1 MRVCRLWSVVVLR
14 AGCAWLAVLV
24 AVLFSGGFWGAGAA
38 SALPLHR
45 VGPATGGEPG
55 LARAPAGLRAA
66 VSRTLR
72 LSAPRVGSG
81 LHETKLA
88 VSDTDAHD
96 EYGYSVAIS
105 DSTAVVGAPFK
116 NSHAGAV
123 YVFERTGTK
132 WTQRG
137 KLTAS
142 NAAPGDFFGD
152 SVAISGST
160 AVVGAPGQNSS
171 TGAAYVFERTGTK
184 WTQRAKLTA
193 SNAAP
198 GDFFGDTVAI
208 SDSTAVVGA
217 PLKNSSTGGAYV
229 FERTGTAWSQ
239 QARLTDPDAAH
250 GDFFGSSVAISGST
264 AVVGAPRKDS
274 LTGAAYVFERTG
286 TAWSQQAR
294 LTDPDAAQGDFFGSS
309 VAISGS
315 TAVVGAP
322 RKDSLTGAAYVFER
336 TGTAWSQQGKL
347 TDPHAAADDFF
358 GSSVAISGSA
368 AVIGAPGNNSRAGAA
383 YVFERTG
390 TEWSQQAKLSPS
402 HPAAGEEVGSSVAIS
417 GSTAVIG
424 APDKNSRAGDAYAFE
439 RSGTAWSQHGTPTT
453 SGAAALGW
461 SVAISGSTAVIGA
474 PDKDSRA
481 GDAYVFERAGTEW
494 SQQAKLTASHPAAG
508 EGFGDSVAITGSTAL
523 IGAPREGAGAAYVF
537 ERAGTEWSRQAKLT
551 ASHPTVGEEFG
562 HSVAISGSTA
572 LIGAPG
578 NGAGAAYV
586 FERTGTEW
594 SRQAKLTASH
604 PTVGEEFG
612 HSVAISGST
621 AVIGAPDRGAGAA
634 FLFER
639 TGTAWTEH
647 AKLTSSDAASGDA
660 FGWSVAVS
668 GSTAAVG
675 AVGKKTF
682 TGAVYVFERTGTAW
696 TQHAKLTASDA
707 AATDEFGW
715 SVAILGSTAL
725 VGAPFEHSKA
735 GAAYVFA
742 RSGDSWSQ
750 KAKLTASD
758 AAEDDFFGGSVAISG
773 STAVVGAPRK
783 NTLSGAAY
791 VFPKI

>member
-1 MRVCRLWSVVVLR
+1 MRVCRLRSVLVLR

-24 AVLFSGGFWGAGAA
+24 AVLFSGGFSGAGAA

-66 VSRTLR
+66 ASRTLG

-81 LHETKLA
+81 LHETKLT

-116 NSHAGAV
+116 NSHTGAV
-123 YVFERTGTK
+123 YVFERSGSS
-132 WTQRG
+132 WSQQA
-137 KLTAS
+137 KLTDPH
-142 NAAPGDFFGD
+142 AAADDFFGD
-152 SVAISGST
+152 SVAVSGST
-160 AVVGAPGQNSS
+160 AVVGAPGRNSS
-171 TGAAYVFERTGTK
+171 TGAAYVFERRGTK
-184 WTQRAKLTA
+184 WTQHAKLTA

-217 PLKNSSTGGAYV
+217 PLTNSSTGAAYV
-229 FERTGTAWSQ
+229 FERAGTAWSQ
-239 QARLTDPDAAH
+239 QARLTDPHAAA

-286 TAWSQQAR
+286 TEWSQQAK
-294 LTDPDAAQGDFFGSS
+294 LTPTHPAADDFFGSS

-336 TGTAWSQQGKL
+336 TGT
-347 TDPHAAADDFF
+347 
-358 GSSVAISGSA
+358 
-368 AVIGAPGNNSRAGAA
+368 
-383 YVFERTG
+383 
-390 TEWSQQAKLSPS
+390 EWSQQAKLAPA
-402 HPAAGEEVGSSVAIS
+402 HPATDEEVGSSVAIS
-417 GSTAVIG
+417 GSTAVVG

-439 RSGTAWSQHGTPTT
+439 RSGTAWSQHATPTT

-461 SVAISGSTAVIGA
+461 SVAISSSTAVIGA
-474 PDKDSRA
+474 PHKNSRA
-481 GDAYVFERAGTEW
+481 GAAYVFERTGTEW
-494 SQQAKLTASHPAAG
+494 SRQAKLTASHPAAG
-508 EGFGDSVAITGSTAL
+508 EEFGDSVAITGSTAL
-523 IGAPREGAGAAYVF
+523 IGAPGKGAGAAYVF
-537 ERAGTEWSRQAKLT
+537 ERTGTEWSQDVKLT
-551 ASHPTVGEEFG
+551 DPHAGAGEEFG

-578 NGAGAAYV
+578 RGAGAAYV
-586 FERTGTEW
+586 FERTRTEW

-725 VGAPFEHSKA
+725 VGAPFEHLKA

-750 KAKLTASD
+750 KAKVTASD

-783 NTLSGAAY
+783 NMLSGAAY